1 MTEDDPLSTQQYHIP
16 TTAEELEAAG
26 FPNAEEVG
34 HGGFGVVY
42 RCPQPDLD
50 RTVAVKVL
58 KTVLSDENRARFFR
72 EQRALGRLTGHPN
85 VVTILQ
91 VGDTGSGRPYIVMQ
105 YLPGDSLDISLR
117 KHGPLTAEQALRLG
131 IRLAGAL
138 ESSHRLGVLHRDVKP
153 ANVLANEYDEPV
165 LTDFG
170 IARISGG
177 FETATG
183 TVTGSPAFTAPEVLK
198 GDPPSPASDVYGLG
212 ATLFSALTGHAAFE
226 RHSGEQVVAQFL
238 RITTQPPPSL
248 REHGLSDD
256 IAEVIGRA
264 MSADPQQRPT
274 TAAEFG
280 DELRTIQLR
289 NHTTV
294 DDMALHSS
302 ERSRT
307 REPNADSHSQ
317 EHAPFR
323 KQSSPQ
329 HAMRVSKG
337 NIPTELTSFV
347 GRRHEL
353 SETKRLLATSRLVT
367 LTGIGGVG
375 KTRLALRVAETIRR
389 AFPDGVWI
397 VELGELQNAS
407 LLTEVV
413 AAELNLRGD
422 SARPLHDV
430 LTGFVASRELLLV
443 LDNCEH
449 IVEAVSKFAV
459 KLLRECPRLKI
470 LGTSREP
477 LGIGGEAVMRVP
489 PLTAPETDRAPSL
502 QGLSHYDSV
511 RLFADRATTAIPTFE
526 LNDANKD
533 VIGHICHRLEGLPLP
548 IELAAARLRSMSPE
562 QVLQR
567 LTDRYALLT
576 RGSRTAP
583 SRQQTLRLSVDW
595 SFELCT
601 ELEQCVWGRASVFAR
616 SFELDAAEY
625 VCGSGLSSEESIDLV
640 SSLVDKSIFIR
651 EEFSGAVR
659 FRMLETLSEYGREK
673 LKQTGEY
680 AVQRE
685 LHRDWYEQLVLK
697 AESEWISAEQLR
709 WISRLEREQPNLREA
724 LEFSE
729 SQGSIQGLRIANALF
744 HFWHARGLYSEGR
757 QWLNR
762 LLATSSDA
770 PLSDRVTAL
779 CADSLL
785 AGDQGDRTAAAA
797 LVSEARKLTDNTH
810 NRVARALVD
819 LADGSLALL
828 SGDPSQARPLLEEA
842 ADAFDDP
849 RELSFRIRALHMLGI
864 AYQQLGEVD
873 RALEW
878 QERVRAT
885 AQARGEVVYQSYA
898 LWWMAF
904 ATWRRGDGSGSI
916 RLLEQGLQL
925 IRQARSP
932 SSVATSLELLAWIVS
947 EEKSDHRR
955 AVVLMG
961 AAGELARSV
970 GSAPVVFQ
978 DLRRIHHVNCERS
991 TLRAL
996 GKHHYDAALREG
1008 QALDLDAAVAFA
1020 LGKEVPNTPQTV
1032 TDSSP
1037 ILTKRE
1043 RQVADLVAEGLTNRA
1058 IAARLVIS
1066 PRTAQGHVEHVLTKL
1081 GFTSRTQIAAWVI
1094 EQTHQ

>member
-1 MTEDDPLSTQQYHIP
+1 MTEDDPLTTQQCHVP
-16 TTAEELEAAG
+16 TTAEELEAVG
-26 FPNAEEVG
+26 FTDAQEIG
-34 HGGFGVVY
+34 RGGFGVVY

-58 KTVLSDENRARFFR
+58 TTDLSDEHRARFFR

-91 VGDTGSGRPYIVMQ
+91 VGTTGSGRPYIVMQ
-105 YLPGDSLDISLR
+105 YLPRDSLDINLR
-117 KHGPLTAEQALRLG
+117 KHGPLTSEQALRMG

-170 IARISGG
+170 IAHITGG

-183 TVTGSPAFTAPEVLK
+183 TITGSPAFAAPEVLK
-198 GDPPSPASDVYGLG
+198 GDPPSPASDIYGLG

-238 RITTQPPPSL
+238 RIATQPPPNL
-248 REHGLSDD
+248 REHGLPED
-256 IAEVIGRA
+256 ITEVIERA
-264 MSADPQQRPT
+264 MSTDPQQRPT

-289 NHTTV
+289 NNIAV
-294 DDMALHSS
+294 DDMVLPSS
-302 ERSRT
+302 ERSRL
-307 REPNADSHSQ
+307 RERNADSHSQ
-317 EHAPFR
+317 DHAPLQE
-323 KQSSPQ
+323 QSSPQ
-329 HAMRVSKG
+329 HAVRVSKG
-337 NIPTELTSFV
+337 NLPAELTSFV

-353 SETKRLLATSRLVT
+353 SETKRLLATSRIVT

-375 KTRLALRVAETIRR
+375 KTRLALRVAETIQR
-389 AFPDGVWI
+389 AFPDGVWL

-413 AAELNLRGD
+413 ASALNLRSD
-422 SARPLHDV
+422 SARPVYDV

-443 LDNCEH
+443 LDNCEQ
-449 IVEAVSKFAV
+449 IVDAVSKLAEN
-459 KLLRECPRLKI
+459 LLRECPRLKI
-470 LGTSREP
+470 LGTSRER
-477 LGIGGEAVMRVP
+477 LGIGGETVMQVP

-502 QGLSHYDSV
+502 QGLPRYDSI
-511 RLFADRATTAIPTFE
+511 RLFADRAATAIPTFE
-526 LNDANKD
+526 LNEANKD
-533 VIGHICHRLEGLPLP
+533 VVGQICQRLEGLPLP

-562 QVLQR
+562 QILQR
-567 LTDRYALLT
+567 LTDRYSLLT

-601 ELEQCVWGRASVFAR
+601 ELEQRAWARASVFAR
-616 SFELDAAEY
+616 GFELDAAEY
-625 VCGSGLSSEESIDLV
+625 VCGSGLTSEESIDLV

-651 EEFSGAVR
+651 EESAGGVR
-659 FRMLETLSEYGREK
+659 FRILETLSEYGREK
-673 LKQTGEY
+673 LTQIGEY
-680 AVQRE
+680 TVQRE
-685 LHRDWYEQLVLK
+685 LHRDWYEQLSVK
-697 AESEWISAEQLR
+697 AESEWISAQQLR

-729 SQGSIQGLRIANALF
+729 SQGSDKGLRIAVALF
-744 HFWHARGLYSEGR
+744 HFWHVRGLYSEGR

-762 LLATSSDA
+762 LLAVSIDA
-770 PLSDRVTAL
+770 PLVDRVTAL
-779 CADSLL
+779 CADSML
-785 AGDQGDRTAAAA
+785 AGDQGDRTTAAA
-797 LVSEARKLTDNTH
+797 LIHEGRKLTAHTPDPVTH
-810 NRVARALVD
+810 ALVD
-819 LADGSLALL
+819 LADGSLALF
-828 SGDPSQARPLLEEA
+828 SGDPSKARPLLEEA

-849 RELSFRIRALHMLGI
+849 KDLSFRIRALHMLGI

-878 QERVRAT
+878 QERVRVT
-885 AQARGEVVYQSYA
+885 TQAHGEVVYQSYA

-904 ATWRRGDGSGSI
+904 ATWRRGDRSTAI

-947 EEKSDHRR
+947 EDKSDHRR

-961 AAGELARSV
+961 AAEELAYSV

-978 DLRRIHHVNCERS
+978 DLRRIHHANWELATRN
-991 TLRAL
+991 TL
-996 GKHHYDAALREG
+996 GKQNFDTSFREG
-1008 QALDLDAAVAFA
+1008 HALDLDAAVALA
-1020 LGKEVPNTPQTV
+1020 LGEEVPNAPRTV
-1032 TDSSP
+1032 TDSLR

-1043 RQVADLVAEGLTNRA
+1043 RQVAELVAEGLTNRA

-1094 EQTHQ
+1094 EQAHQ